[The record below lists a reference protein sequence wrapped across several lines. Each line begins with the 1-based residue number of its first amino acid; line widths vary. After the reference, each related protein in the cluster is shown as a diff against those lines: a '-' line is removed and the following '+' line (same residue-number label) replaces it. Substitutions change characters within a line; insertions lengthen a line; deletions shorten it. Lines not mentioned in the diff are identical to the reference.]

1 MLNRQGAPAQ
11 VLRAYQAGRLTL
23 VTSESLLAEVL
34 EVLHRPRIARRYN
47 VTEDDAAGLVEALR
61 AGAPV
66 VAVAGDVRLC
76 RDPDD
81 HVVLETAMRGQAEAV
96 VSRDEDLTR
105 APELAEYLAA
115 AGISL
120 LTVARFLERIRR
132 R

>member
-1 MLNRQGAPAQ
+1 M
-11 VLRAYQAGRLTL
+11 
-23 VTSESLLAEVL
+23 
-34 EVLHRPRIARRYN
+34 
-47 VTEDDAAGLVEALR
+47 
-61 AGAPV
+61 

-81 HVVLETAMRGQAEAV
+81 HVVLETAMRGQAEAA